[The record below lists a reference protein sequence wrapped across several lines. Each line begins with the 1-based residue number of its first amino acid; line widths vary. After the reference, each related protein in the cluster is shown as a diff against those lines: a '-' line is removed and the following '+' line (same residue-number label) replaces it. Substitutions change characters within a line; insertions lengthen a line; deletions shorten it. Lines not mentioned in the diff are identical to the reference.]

1 MSFTRATTTDEC
13 SHVTARGR
21 LKCSFNGYSIIREGR
36 YAPTRSATTLTL
48 SIGRSAPIYMGKSS
62 TLTRGSPPSILQTL
76 TIRGPRLT
84 CPAFEG
90 QDDHWQHSPT
100 APRLRERAC
109 CPARG
114 LLLQTPA
121 DDDAKKMHRGC
132 QTSIVPPGR
141 AQHCRHR
148 RRLPRPATLRARA
161 RAPYALQPECAD
173 VAHFEETIYSANK
186 VLRRDTASLSSGVV
200 KLSAIST
207 APARSPDATRR
218 LS

>member
-21 LKCSFNGYSIIREGR
+21 LKCSSNGYSIIREGR

-90 QDDHWQHSPT
+90 HDDHWQHSPT

-132 QTSIVPPGR
+132 QTSILGGT
-141 AQHCRHR
+141 
-148 RRLPRPATLRARA
+148 PRPSSALQAPPTAPMAGHLA

-186 VLRRDTASLSSGVV
+186 VVRRDTASLSSGVV

>member
-90 QDDHWQHSPT
+90 HDDHWQHSPT

-161 RAPYALQPECAD
+161 RHTLCSRNAQTLPILKKQFT
-173 VAHFEETIYSANK
+173 VQT
-186 VLRRDTASLSSGVV
+186 
-200 KLSAIST
+200 
-207 APARSPDATRR
+207 R
-218 LS
+218 LSGGIPPLCLPGW